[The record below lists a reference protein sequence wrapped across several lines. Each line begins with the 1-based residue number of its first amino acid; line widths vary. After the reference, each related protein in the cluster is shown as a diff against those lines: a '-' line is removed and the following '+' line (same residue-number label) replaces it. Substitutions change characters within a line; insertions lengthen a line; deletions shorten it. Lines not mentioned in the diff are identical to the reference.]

1 MTITITIEKL
11 IEWTYAEQCA
21 NLSDRTGYAIDWMGG
36 IKSNMDAL
44 MQLAALGCHIDGEGP
59 CEHQLR
65 GYEVH
70 PDAMAVHREVMDIP
84 DRCARE
90 LIVMHGIK
98 RTIPD
103 PLADEEVY
111 IDPRAASGEMR
122 IRMLY
127 RDASKSRDPIAC
139 KVPWRGGDLDMI
151 AMARADYAAWRV
163 AIDMVH
169 ERLADYQLELYKPLP
184 SSLPLDPWNGI
195 ERRGIN
201 NPQMWETAETRHS
214 HASY

>member
-1 MTITITIEKL
+1 MTIAITIEKL

-21 NLSDRTGYAIDWMGG
+21 NLADRTGYAIDWMGG

-65 GYEVH
+65 GYDVH

-84 DRCARE
+84 DRRTRE

-98 RTIPD
+98 RTMPD
-103 PLADEEVY
+103 PLAEERVY

-122 IRMLY
+122 IRMIY
-127 RDASKSRDPIAC
+127 KNAHKSTGPIAC
-139 KVPWRGGDLDMI
+139 KVPWCGGDMDMI
-151 AMARADYAAWRV
+151 AMARADYAAWRM
-163 AIDMVH
+163 AIDMVQ
-169 ERLADYQLELYKPLP
+169 ERLAQCQLQTYHPIA
-184 SSLPLDPWNGI
+184 SSLPVDPWSGVDRAG
-195 ERRGIN
+195 EN
-201 NPQMWETAETRHS
+201 NPQMWQTAENRHS